1 MLDIDGVGMGVNW
14 MAFLERTLEA
24 ERAKAASEAAQ
35 QTSDPSKQQVDTT
48 PPPPPIAVQVSPDSD
63 PSKPTNAEIASATSL
78 IQRLAEQYRPTTPDI
93 TVDDPLT
100 KAAQTAIQGAQTKY
114 DTALKD
120 EHDKQAALTTAQ
132 NDTQATQGTVDQAR
146 TAYDQAHA
154 ATAKA
159 EKELDVTTDAGYM
172 IAYAQQAKHDEAA
185 LDPNQAGSAQADANA
200 ALDKLKAA
208 MPGIGDDPTQA
219 SQANWTPQQ
228 KQAYDTWQHADAKLS
243 EAKARHNADVANSNL
258 ALAQLQSYASN
269 GDYADAMD
277 VGIGRVN
284 DQLAPL
290 DRVIDAPDKLK
301 PEDAQANLK
310 SAADDANYANACL
323 NAAADA
329 SKVADIQITCN
340 AVSGKYGPTVM
351 NTTVAAQQ
359 DLLDHAQAS
368 ARVSGGYLQ
377 MLYANRQV
385 ADLQTKYDAAQKAST
400 QWHHD
405 NPGAM
410 IKDPQVD
417 LDLGD
422 AYAQLSKAK
431 DGASLAH
438 DGYVAAYGNALA
450 IHYDDVAAGV
460 QNQYDHR
467 TMCVAND
474 PTPLAIKGIKTIASA
489 LHQADDRMTATVNER
504 ATKQALVDAQAKQSQ
519 LKGQVDD
526 LQKQYDAWNRD
537 HGIGTTPSLLSV
549 SKPQGTPAN
558 IPLTAPVPF
567 VVNPYAQQLSNARTQ
582 LDQANKNV
590 QQTQLLS
597 ETLHQQVLFNE
608 FDAHLDERLRNAKT
622 ESDQKDYAKAL
633 SDFFGAHRGELSQ
646 SLLDKAGEATQHG
659 ATIDFGKLDDTRQ
672 RNLVGIAIGLSPDSA
687 SDDPHA
693 AQFSDQ
699 KKLDSIDKVRHELLK
714 VGGGAS
720 TRVNVMPIVYAS
732 KDAGLMTSAIF
743 KVTNASGDTH
753 YVDDQ
758 GSKYSSIGNF
768 IDDNELSSDGTLD
781 IATGYDA
788 NGAAQI
794 DRHNTAHDDSWW
806 ESVMHTLGAGDVNLG
821 MLVGGLAL
829 EVAGGLLDATVFG
842 APLGI
847 ALNAAGAGLMYTSAA
862 AAVVNSGYDLGNRM
876 YHDRTISPFDAGAR
890 ADYIN
895 LVPLGIG
902 GAGKALT
909 LASRTTTAARVVTRA
924 GGDAAKFASRVETGT
939 RFATKAAAYGGAA
952 DAAGQFGYDLATGHT
967 ERLASDATSFL
978 LNAGLAA
985 GPQQIKAL
993 STGIVRRTGSFGARD
1008 LGNRAVSIGDQRV
1021 TIGQDKYA
1029 AASTLRVGRQQ
1040 ATFDGKTI
1048 TVAKDGTLMAGNK
1061 ILTYKGVPI
1070 RALNRG
1076 NDVNTGARG
1085 RTESTAF
1092 LDRDGTITI
1101 GERVKGLVRTRFDE
1115 TATDARITADE
1126 HGGLSLSD
1134 GIQLKYAHE
1143 IAPPRPAAT
1152 PVAPPQDDQQR
1163 QPPGDAHANRV
1174 NPAAPSE
1181 RDAAPASGEPAAA
1194 SSRATSQARRSTA
1207 DVRERAAENDQDARR
1222 ASRADRRSGD
1232 ARTLQYRRVAD
1243 PAEAGAGG
1251 ALKPLTFRQRVAW
1264 TILNAMDASP
1274 LSAGFVARAAGVS
1287 TVTNRPLVETHEY
1300 GGRKLYVVRN
1310 DRAGGTFATRDG
1322 VPMSGH
1328 ELALDARYAFRA
1340 PADIA
1345 EPIVLIGKHA
1355 DETLAS
1361 ELANVWNRPVYVA
1374 PRGAL
1379 AADGTLHATSGYLRF
1394 DPAPHPDVDLGPLH
1408 ADGNAV
1414 FHAGTGKPVDL
1425 DEHLG
1430 ALIGFGNEK
1439 GGFAL
1444 GRGAVVGLYED
1455 AFSSRTAQ
1463 RGAALG
1469 EQRGLA
1475 LLRRRFDLP
1484 TVSMEGPFSHANRV
1498 AVLYQPRGALHT
1510 HDVEHG
1516 VLPKTL
1522 KADTLDQLR
1531 ALKTLIAEKQLYFDV
1546 QGVYH
1551 DGRLL
1556 ITDPGRIE
1564 IGNDGY
1570 RGAHDRVDDQLRLL
1584 ESGVERGDIQLAHPE
1599 TTETAPAADKPGLV
1613 ARLQMRF
1620 GGAPLPNEV
1629 SALAQQS
1636 GTLAQQLRM
1645 LDDNGWRVRVGK
1657 RGGGSR
1663 IDAKKKRVTLD
1674 GALGHPGSMT
1684 YTLAHEAKH
1693 AVEAI
1698 DGSLGLD
1705 YSGRR
1710 RFTRKAL
1717 EAEARAQLNAFE
1729 ARYEIRMA
1737 SGVDIAAHVK
1747 LPDAIQEVA
1756 DNWRPSHDYAGTVA
1770 TLADAF
1776 AHAPV
1781 SGAGGKTY
1789 DAFYGDAFERGAA
1802 RAGRTMPAP
1811 QETQAGGDGPR
1822 SMREIQAQR
1831 AAWSRANVERNASP
1845 FGAGDAPSLDA
1856 LSLERRHRLS
1866 LDPRNKLVVFHADTL
1881 HDGTLLGPDGTPV
1894 DPHGF
1899 TLLNHPPP
1907 GTEHTLILSA
1917 RHANEGAAAQL
1928 ANLWQ
1933 RPVYAPHPDA
1943 VGDAGALTSL
1953 SGMNRYVPAAYRQPS
1968 LGELSVDPVRGR
1980 LYVDDPARP
1989 VDPADF
1995 LGPVLGSGAFKTVF
2009 DGGTGQ
2015 AIGVFRDE
2023 SLDGIVEAAT
2033 LLADE
2038 QGGLATLRDVY
2049 KLPVSTA
2056 DGPFTA
2062 VNRVGVVLKPHAQLS
2077 SVDVEFGFGL
2087 PGVVS
2092 HKGLA
2097 DLARMRRIA
2106 EAHGLHFDFQVLFG
2120 RNGDVLL
2127 HDPGPVMPE
2136 SVEVGDV
2143 LARIDDVA
2151 AKIHYGLATGR
2162 IRLAHPA
2169 MAEQGAY
2176 APRRG
2181 IIDRIVTA
2189 FRGVVLKMQAHA
2201 LARLSPT
2208 LTEQMRIAKSDG
2220 WKVKLGARGAGQ
2232 YVDAERRV
2240 IVLDGNTRHAG
2251 TLVFALAHEAQHST
2265 EISTGTLG
2273 LDHSSHEAYVN
2284 SLLLAEARAQRNA
2297 ARVRAEILDAGGGDI
2312 AAHVTLPDGLARA
2325 AQHAYESGDP
2335 AALQALA
2342 ERFGD
2347 TRTSLPGH
2355 PTYRVLYAQ
2364 QARALTGDARLP
2376 KLAAPGSAG
2385 RTPGASGRPRGG
2397 GARERALMTRAR
2409 KWLDE
2414 RGLRTL
2420 TRIDG
2425 GHLPALRDL
2434 VRETGR
2440 DAHVLIA
2447 RAGTPAADA
2456 PPRFIATAEVDAHGA
2471 IALKI
2476 IDPSLTRDER
2486 QALEEALSLE
2496 HDADPSGDAA
2506 AARRAF
2512 DFYKS
2517 PVPLAELQQLG
2528 GPSKL
2533 EQADGGDAV
2542 EFARTGPI
2550 DAALAAAID
2559 ALGSAKHYANAN
2571 KAIAGASHA
2580 DTIYAVDRKTGDVLG
2595 HATYDRASGAWHYQE
2610 KAPLE
2615 RTKVVERAL
2624 PDAFQRRVNTR
2635 VRPRGPKRR
2644 IPLSRARQRGVDF
2657 VATRV
2662 EPDMI
2667 ARIGRF
2673 DPVKAPKTEKADAL
2687 PSRFRW
2693 RYASQTSIAMT
2704 LDAGHR
2710 VALLLRART
2719 AALLRRQGAQAAVQ
2733 AGTQPG
2739 ALPAGAA
2746 AAHARN
2752 APATQGGPS
2761 SASTPLHDALVAAH
2775 LLPSGPGHALDF
2787 SGHNAV
2793 HLLAIAEQGGLSPDT
2808 HRVYV
2813 YLTDDPIAHGLDAP
2827 NGVLVPGD
2835 DGKLAWHDDWRDT
2848 SGPGVPLD
2856 ASPIGGG
2863 PYGANVHLLLT
2874 ELPPDGL
2881 ATYAPGTRLRAL
2893 NDRVERLTNLQ
2904 DTSRRSWVKT
2914 LRDWAKQEKNKAIG
2928 ERDTLQAQI
2937 DRDIAAARTANQPP
2951 PAHPELEIKP
2961 YQPALVSSTLVEWK
2975 QRYGDGGM
2983 PDPLA
2988 HVARLK
2994 AFIEREGNT
3003 RAGPLELQD
3012 TTGDAPPPALMA
3024 DAQAWR
3030 WLGKWL
3036 HVARD
3041 YTAGGARFAPVPPW
3055 KGLNRKLS
3063 AAVAIDRKILRAFFK
3078 SSRDVQD
3085 RVVLMSRAYRLSDD
3099 PQAFLAALRRS
3110 GAARAV
3116 VSIVVDPHTLAAAQ
3130 GKKHDPALVRDVKA
3144 VGDPSRAQMDYAT
3157 ATITGEN
3164 GRVVH
3169 LDDLTEQNLHAWLDA
3184 AAEGGFVLRLE
3195 TAPGRALVSRDDQR
3209 YQAGTNDQYHDYERL
3224 ASMLE
3229 TWAKRHPGKTAPH
3242 VMVTF
3247 HGWDAVPEP
3256 VPGAGHVT
3264 LVNRLLDRPTLKW
3277 VHVGLSYATHG
3288 SDFIANQ
3295 ELTTALAKML
3305 VKRARNG
3312 DAFERIH
3319 GADALTR
3326 VFERIEPDKLFEQ
3339 HQMLLAEIDRIGREK
3354 GMTPKEIDTLVS
3366 RLYEGNTTKLLNRA
3380 RHAVAGYVTRAWEA
3394 DPAHAPS
3401 RKSKARRFTEAWQKD
3416 IGSKLDRPQQLKTL
3430 GKIKFKAAKRPDW
3443 REIVQLPELLVDE
3456 TKPLSDA
3463 RLVGAQAGRTT
3474 PATRNAPPPTP
3485 LTPEQA
3491 ALAELNA
3498 LRLQRAG
3505 GLRSWLTWPNA
3516 VSLMA
3521 GVAAGVGVG
3530 AARHYFG
3537 VQATSFKQTNTSLFV
3552 GARTGRL
3559 VQALHQDSVRAL
3571 QGGDPRLFRRV
3582 IDRFVR
3588 TLNGQLDA
3596 HQMDEASRGA
3606 SLALL
3611 ANEARV
3617 KVDRLIAQ
3625 HDKGQIT
3632 AEDAVAYTKLIANDM
3647 IAQMQGV
3654 LGGTSIQQM
3663 HQGNPRRFFG
3673 KLGRSAALAGYV
3685 GIGETA
3691 VQSFLNSHT
3700 PASAL
3705 GAVGALL
3712 GVAYTSAVHL
3722 GAMRNLSIERR
3733 SQTVRF
3739 IDAASDVVSVAGGY
3753 AGVFLGSAAAIHT
3766 NLPLAISGAT
3776 SATLLGLARADTHFP
3791 NLTKSLTGRI
3801 PTAIVLVP
3809 IAIYVGNAI
3818 YTEFDDK
3825 HRTPSKSNVMPPGG
3839 TPSPTPSASPSAS
3852 PSATSSAS
3860 PSGTPSASPSATP
3873 SAAPSPAPASTQPPG
3888 ATPPPA
3894 TPQPPRYFVVD
3905 GDSLWVIADRH
3916 RDTLLDAAH
3925 VSRADQQK
3933 MSRGEQDAA
3942 ALREILQL
3950 NPNAAADPQHLT
3962 IGMPLVVG

>member
-120 EHDKQAALTTAQ
+120 EQDKQAALTTAQ
-132 NDTQATQGTVDQAR
+132 NDTQATQATVDQAR

-154 ATAKA
+154 ATTKA

-208 MPGIGDDPTQA
+208 VPGIGDDPTQA

-269 GDYADAMD
+269 GDYADAMNA
-277 VGIGRVN
+277 GIGRVN

-310 SAADDANYANACL
+310 SAADDASYANACL
-323 NAAADA
+323 NAATDA
-329 SKVADIQITCN
+329 SKVADIQITYN

-368 ARVSGGYLQ
+368 ARVSGGDLQ
-377 MLYANRQV
+377 TLYANRQV

-405 NPGAM
+405 NPHAM

-519 LKGQVDD
+519 LKGQVDN

-537 HGIGTTPSLLSV
+537 HGVGTTPSLLSV

-567 VVNPYAQQLSNARTQ
+567 VVNPYARQLSDARTQ

-622 ESDQKDYAKAL
+622 DTDQKDYAKAL
-633 SDFFGAHRGELSQ
+633 SDFFGAHRTELSQ

-693 AQFSDQ
+693 AQFSDP
-699 KKLDSIDKVRHELLK
+699 KKLESIDKVRHELLK

-794 DRHNTAHDDSWW
+794 DRRNSAHDDSWW

-909 LASRTTTAARVVTRA
+909 LASRTTTAARVVTRV
-924 GGDAAKFASRVETGT
+924 GGDATKFASRVETGT

-1008 LGNRAVSIGDQRV
+1008 LGNHAVSIGDQRV

-1061 ILTYKGVPI
+1061 ILTYEGVPI
-1070 RALNRG
+1070 RVLNRG
-1076 NDVNTGARG
+1076 NEVNTGARG
-1085 RTESTAF
+1085 RTDSTAF

-1101 GERVKGLVRTRFDE
+1101 GERVKGLMRTRFDK

-1152 PVAPPQDDQQR
+1152 PVAPPQDDRQR
-1163 QPPGDAHANRV
+1163 QQPGDAHANRA
-1174 NPAAPSE
+1174 NPAAPGE

-1194 SSRATSQARRSTA
+1194 TSRATSQARRSVA

-1274 LSAGFVARAAGVS
+1274 LSAGFIAREAGVS
-1287 TVTNRPLVETHEY
+1287 TVTRRPLVETHEY
-1300 GGRKLYVVRN
+1300 AGRKLYVVRN
-1310 DRAGGTFATRDG
+1310 DRTGGTFATRDG

-1340 PADIA
+1340 PADVA
-1345 EPIVLIGKHA
+1345 EPIVLVGKHA

-1361 ELANVWNRPVYVA
+1361 ELANVWNRPVFVA

-1408 ADGNAV
+1408 ADGDAV

-1444 GRGAVVGLYED
+1444 GSGAVVGLYED

-1475 LLRRRFDLP
+1475 LLRRQFDLP

-1556 ITDPGRIE
+1556 ITDPGHIE
-1564 IGNDGY
+1564 TGNDGY
-1570 RGAHDRVDDQLRLL
+1570 RGTHDRVDDQLRLL
-1584 ESGVERGDIQLAHPE
+1584 EGGVERGDIQLAHPE

-1756 DNWRPSHDYAGTVA
+1756 DGWRPSHDYAGTVA

-1781 SGAGGKTY
+1781 SGTGGKTY
-1789 DAFYGDAFERGAA
+1789 EAFYGDAFERGPA

-1845 FGAGDAPSLDA
+1845 FGAGDPPSLDA
-1856 LSLERRHRLS
+1856 LSFLHEDRL
-1866 LDPRNKLVVFHADTL
+1866 LIDPHNRVTILPAETL
-1881 HDGTLLGPDGTPV
+1881 RDGTLLGPDGRPV
-1894 DPHGF
+1894 DPHTF
-1899 TLLNHPPP
+1899 TLLNPPLSDT
-1907 GTEHTLILSA
+1907 GYTTILSA
-1917 RHANEGAAAQL
+1917 RHANEGAAAEL

-1933 RPVYAPHPDA
+1933 RPVYTAHPDA
-1943 VGDAGALTSL
+1943 VGDTGMPTDL

-1968 LGELSVDPVRGR
+1968 LGELSVDTASDR
-1980 LYVDDPARP
+1980 LYVDGDPARP
-1989 VDPADF
+1989 ADPADF
-1995 LGPVLGSGAFKTVF
+1995 LGPVLGSGAYKTVF
-2009 DGGTGQ
+2009 DGGAGQ
-2015 AIGVFRDE
+2015 AIGVYRDG
-2023 SLDGIVEAAT
+2023 SPDGFLDAYEAVG
-2033 LLADE
+2033 LE
-2038 QGGLATLRDVY
+2038 QSGLATLRDTY
-2049 KLPVSTA
+2049 KLPTSTT
-2056 DGPFTA
+2056 DGPFTVA
-2062 VNRVGVVLKPHAQLS
+2062 NRVGVVLKPSAQIS
-2077 SVDVEFGFGL
+2077 SVDVEFDIGL
-2087 PGVVS
+2087 PRVVS
-2092 HKGLA
+2092 HDGLA
-2097 DLARMRRIA
+2097 DLGRIRLVTQT
-2106 EAHGLHFDFQVLFG
+2106 HHLLYDFQVLFG
-2120 RNGDVLL
+2120 RKGEVML
-2127 HDPGPVMPE
+2127 HDPGEVRPGADPE
-2136 SVEVGDV
+2136 GSV
-2143 LARIDDVA
+2143 LTRIDDVA
-2151 AKIHYGLATGR
+2151 AKIHHGLATGR

-2181 IIDRIVTA
+2181 MIDRVVTA
-2189 FRGVVLKMQAHA
+2189 FRGVVLKVRAHA

-2208 LTEQMRIAKSDG
+2208 LMEQMRIAKSDG
-2220 WKVKLGARGAGQ
+2220 WKVKLGARGEGQ

-2273 LDHSSHEAYVN
+2273 LDHASPDAYVR
-2284 SLLLAEARAQRNA
+2284 SLLLAEARAQANA
-2297 ARVRAEILDAGGGDI
+2297 YRVRAEIRDAGGGDI
-2312 AAHVTLPDGLARA
+2312 AAHVKLPDALARA
-2325 AQHAYESGDP
+2325 ARHAYESGDP

-2342 ERFGD
+2342 DRFGD
-2347 TRTSLPGH
+2347 TRTSLPGN
-2355 PTYRVLYAQ
+2355 PTYRVLYAE

-2385 RTPGASGRPRGG
+2385 RASGASGTPRGG

-2409 KWLDE
+2409 KWFDE

-2420 TRIDG
+2420 TRIEG

-2456 PPRFIATAEVDAHGA
+2456 PPAFIATAHVDAQGGL
-2471 IALKI
+2471 ALTI
-2476 IDPSLTRDER
+2476 IDRSLTRKDR
-2486 QALEEALSLE
+2486 QALEKALSLE
-2496 HDADPSGDAA
+2496 HDKDKPGDAA

-2517 PVPLAELQQLG
+2517 PVPLAELQQMG
-2528 GPSKL
+2528 GPSKI
-2533 EQADGGDAV
+2533 EHARDGDAI
-2542 EFARTGPI
+2542 EFARTGRV
-2550 DAALAAAID
+2550 DNALAAAID
-2559 ALGSAKHYANAN
+2559 TLGSVKHYSNAN
-2571 KAIAGASHA
+2571 KAIAGARNT
-2580 DTIYAVDRKTGDVLG
+2580 DTIYAVDKKTGDVLG
-2595 HATYDRASGAWHYQE
+2595 HATRNPDNDVWYYQE
-2610 KAPLE
+2610 KAPLD
-2615 RTKVVERAL
+2615 RTNVVERTL
-2624 PDAFQRRVNTR
+2624 PDAFQRRVNAR
-2635 VRPRGPKRR
+2635 ARPRGPQHR
-2644 IPLSRARQRGVDF
+2644 IPLSRARQRGVAF
-2657 VATRV
+2657 VAT
-2662 EPDMI
+2662 ELAPDMMT
-2667 ARIGRF
+2667 RIGRF
-2673 DPVKAPKTEKADAL
+2673 EPVKPPKEDKADPL
-2687 PSRFRW
+2687 PRRGP
-2693 RYASQTSIAMT
+2693 RYASHTTLART

-2710 VALLLRART
+2710 VALLMRART
-2719 AALLRRQGAQAAVQ
+2719 AALLRRQAA
-2733 AGTQPG
+2733 QPG
-2739 ALPAGAA
+2739 ALPPGAA
-2746 AAHARN
+2746 AQGASAAPN
-2752 APATQGGPS
+2752 APATRAGAPAS
-2761 SASTPLHDALVAAH
+2761 RARASTPASLRDALVEAH
-2775 LLPSGPGHALDF
+2775 LLPPGPRHALDF

-2793 HLLAIAEQGGLSPDT
+2793 HLLSVAEHGGLSAGT
-2808 HRVYV
+2808 HRIYV
-2813 YLTDDPIAHGLDAP
+2813 YRTDQPLAHGLDAP
-2827 NGVLVPGD
+2827 EGVLVPD
-2835 DGKLAWHDDWRDT
+2835 AEGKLFWHDDWRDPR
-2848 SGPGVPLD
+2848 GAGVPLD
-2856 ASPIGGG
+2856 ASPIGRG

-2881 ATYAPGTRLRAL
+2881 ATYAPGTRLQAL
-2893 NDRVERLTNLQ
+2893 NDRVDRLTRLQ
-2904 DTSRRSWVKT
+2904 DTSRRSWVDT
-2914 LRDWAKQEKNKAIG
+2914 LRDWAKREKA
-2928 ERDTLQAQI
+2928 ETVRQRDAAQKQI
-2937 DRDIAAARTANQPP
+2937 DREIDAARSRNQPAP
-2951 PAHPELEIKP
+2951 EHPVLDIKP
-2961 YQPALVSSTLVEWK
+2961 YQPALVSTTLVEWK

-2988 HVARLK
+2988 HIARLE
-2994 AFIEREGNT
+2994 AFIKREGST

-3012 TTGDAPPPALMA
+3012 AAANAAPPVVMA

-3030 WLGKWL
+3030 GLGKWL
-3036 HVARD
+3036 RVARD
-3041 YTAGGARFAPVPPW
+3041 HAAGGTRYAPVPRW
-3055 KGLNRKLS
+3055 TRLQRTLS
-3063 AAVAIDRKILRAFFK
+3063 AAAAIDRQMLRSFFA
-3078 SSRDVQD
+3078 SSRDVQN
-3085 RVVLMSRAYRLSDD
+3085 RIAPMSRAYRLSDD
-3099 PQAFLAALRRS
+3099 PQLFLRQLRRT
-3110 GAARAV
+3110 GAAMPAV
-3116 VSIVVDPHTLAAAQ
+3116 TIVVDPHTLAAAQ
-3130 GKKHDPALVRDVKA
+3130 GKKHDPGFVADVKA
-3144 VGDPSRAQMDYAT
+3144 VGDQTRAKMDYT
-3157 ATITGEN
+3157 DATITGEN
-3164 GRVVH
+3164 GKVAH

-3184 AAEGGFVLRLE
+3184 ASRGGFMLRLE
-3195 TAPGRALVSRDDQR
+3195 TASGRALVSRVDER
-3209 YQAGTNDQYHDYERL
+3209 YQAGTNDQYHDYVRL
-3224 ASMLE
+3224 ASLLE
-3229 TWAKRHPGKTAPH
+3229 KWAEQHPGARAPH

-3247 HGWDAVPEP
+3247 HGWDAVPES
-3256 VPGAGHVT
+3256 VPGAGHVE
-3264 LVNRLLDRPTLKW
+3264 LVNALLDRPTLKW

-3305 VKRARNG
+3305 VERARTRG
-3312 DAFERIH
+3312 DKTFERIH

-3326 VFERIEPDKLFEQ
+3326 VFERIDTGTLVEQ
-3339 HQMLLAEIDRIGREK
+3339 HQMLLAEIDRVGREA
-3354 GMTPKEIDTLVS
+3354 GMTPAQIDTLVG

-3380 RHAVAGYVTRAWEA
+3380 RHAVAAYAMNAWTA
-3394 DPAHAPS
+3394 HPDSAPARTSKAYRFTKDWQDGVG
-3401 RKSKARRFTEAWQKD
+3401 RKVENPQPRTVLSARRFA
-3416 IGSKLDRPQQLKTL
+3416 
-3430 GKIKFKAAKRPDW
+3430 AAKRPEWDAV
-3443 REIVQLPELLVDE
+3443 VQKPELVVDE
-3456 TKPLSDA
+3456 TKPLSDS
-3463 RLVGAQAGRTT
+3463 RLVSAQSSHPQPDAQ
-3474 PATRNAPPPTP
+3474 NAPPPTP
-3485 LTPEQA
+3485 EQA
-3491 ALAELNA
+3491 AHAELNA
-3498 LRLQRAG
+3498 LRLQQADR
-3505 GLRSWLTWPNA
+3505 LRTWFTMQNLG
-3516 VSLMA
+3516 SMLI
-3521 GVAAGVGVG
+3521 GVG
-3530 AARHYFG
+3530 AGFG
-3537 VQATSFKQTNTSLFV
+3537 VHHFGLTTDAFKQTSNTLFV

-3571 QGGDPRLFRRV
+3571 QGGDPRLFRNV

-3588 TLNGQLDA
+3588 GLANQLDA
-3596 HQMDEASRGA
+3596 HKMDEATRGA
-3606 SLALL
+3606 SLELL
-3611 ANEARV
+3611 ANEARA
-3617 KVDRLIAQ
+3617 KVNQLIAL
-3625 HDKGQIT
+3625 HKREQIS
-3632 AEDAVAYTKLIANDM
+3632 ADDAVAYTKMIANDM

-3673 KLGRSAALAGYV
+3673 KLGRSAALAGYFSLMELSV
-3685 GIGETA
+3685 HNFAANHSVAPVLGG
-3691 VQSFLNSHT
+3691 V
-3700 PASAL
+3700 
-3705 GAVGALL
+3705 GAVL
-3712 GVAYTSAVHL
+3712 GLAYTSLVHL
-3722 GAMRNLSIERR
+3722 GATRHLTLERR
-3733 SQTVRF
+3733 SRAVRF
-3739 IDAASDVVSVAGGY
+3739 IDTMSDVASVAAGY
-3753 AGVFLGSAAAIHT
+3753 AGAFLGASATIHT
-3766 NLPLAISGAT
+3766 NLPLAITGTT
-3776 SATLLGLARADTHFP
+3776 SATLLALARLDTHFP
-3791 NLTKSLTGRI
+3791 NATKSITGRI
-3801 PTAIVLVP
+3801 PTVIVLAP

-3818 YTEFDDK
+3818 YTAFDDK
-3825 HRTPSKSNVMPPGG
+3825 HKAPPKSNVAPTPGG
-3839 TPSPTPSASPSAS
+3839 TSTPAATPSANPS
-3852 PSATSSAS
+3852 
-3860 PSGTPSASPSATP
+3860 TPAASPSATP
-3873 SAAPSPAPASTQPPG
+3873 SATPSSTPPSTPSTPPSQPPS
-3888 ATPPPA
+3888 

-3916 RDTLLDAAH
+3916 RDTLLDAAQ

-3962 IGMPLVVG
+3962 IGMPLIVG